1 MNTSNYLL
9 LFFVLQLLGL
19 ILVQVH
25 GNKPIRSIS
34 VTVRGKKFDVE
45 DAVTVQDILGQVKEA
60 AGVEGRLLFGGRQL
74 AATDSLE
81 DVGIKEGDSLQ
92 MVPSTGT
99 SAGAASGAANKKKKV
114 KPKTV
119 HSTSVTVDSGGNS
132 GNGGNGGGGGGGMPD
147 LNALLKGATGEGM
160 PDLSAMFQGGMP
172 DMSESLDMMSN
183 MMKSPIFQEYMS
195 DPEKLEESRQMIL
208 QNPMMRQM
216 MTQMPGMSEIL
227 ENKDAWR
234 EAMTAAANIYKEM
247 DPDQLKQAMM
257 GNLPGPNDMDGL
269 FGNNNNGENDAL
281 DELDED
287 D

>member
-114 KPKTV
+114 KPKAV

-132 GNGGNGGGGGGGMPD
+132 GNGGGGFGGGGMPD
-147 LNALLKGATGEGM
+147 LNSLLKGATGEGM

>member
-9 LFFVLQLLGL
+9 LFFVLHLLGL
-19 ILVQVH
+19 ILVH

-114 KPKTV
+114 KPKAV